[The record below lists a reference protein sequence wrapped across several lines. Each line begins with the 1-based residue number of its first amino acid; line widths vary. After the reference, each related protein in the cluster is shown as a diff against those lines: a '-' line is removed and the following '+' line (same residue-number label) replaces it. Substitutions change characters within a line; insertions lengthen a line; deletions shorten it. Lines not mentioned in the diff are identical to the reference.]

1 MRYNL
6 HTHTFRCRHAQGS
19 DREYVEAA
27 IKTGMKV
34 LGFTDH
40 CPQFFPT
47 DYYSTFRMY
56 PEDAADYTESV
67 RALAKEYRDDIQIL
81 LGFETEYYP
90 EIFGELLRLVRQ
102 LGCDYL
108 IMGQHFIENE
118 YDRPSFYGSSPSRD
132 DIDRYIMQTLEGL
145 RTDAFSYI
153 AHPDIIS
160 YSPGDRDFY
169 RMRMEYFCTAL
180 KEMDIPVE
188 YNLLGMRNRKW
199 YPNPVF
205 WEAAAAVGCPT
216 VIGYDAHSPEALRN
230 EELYAQGVRELE
242 GYGIT
247 PVDFSQITI
256 RKP

>member
-27 IKTGMKV
+27 IKAGMKV

-47 DYYSTFRMY
+47 DYYSTFRMF
-56 PEDAADYTESV
+56 PEDAADYAESV

-118 YDRPSFYGSSPSRD
+118 YDRPSFYGS
-132 DIDRYIMQTLEGL
+132 
-145 RTDAFSYI
+145 
-153 AHPDIIS
+153 DIIS

>member
-27 IKTGMKV
+27 IKAGMKV

-47 DYYSTFRMY
+47 DYYSTFRMF
-56 PEDAADYTESV
+56 PEDAADYAESV

-132 DIDRYIMQTLEGL
+132 DIDRYIMQTLEGSL
-145 RTDAFSYI
+145 ELARA
-153 AHPDIIS
+153 
-160 YSPGDRDFY
+160 GY
-169 RMRMEYFCTAL
+169 RLFCRRYDWRLPVRAL
-180 KEMDIPVE
+180 
-188 YNLLGMRNRKW
+188 
-199 YPNPVF
+199 
-205 WEAAAAVGCPT
+205 
-216 VIGYDAHSPEALRN
+216 
-230 EELYAQGVRELE
+230 
-242 GYGIT
+242 
-247 PVDFSQITI
+247 TI
-256 RKP
+256 RGINPISESAPVQLDIFNDYVPRRKQKDLDDTIDDIRRRFGNRAIFNACLMGDLHMANDRCETVPMPSPMYQ

>member
-56 PEDAADYTESV
+56 PEEAADYAESV

-153 AHPDIIS
+153 AHPDII
-160 YSPGDRDFY
+160 
-169 RMRMEYFCTAL
+169 YFCTAL

>member
-27 IKTGMKV
+27 IKAGMKV
-34 LGFTDH
+34 LGFADH
-40 CPQFFPT
+40 CPQF
-47 DYYSTFRMY
+47 
-56 PEDAADYTESV
+56 EA
-67 RALAKEYRDDIQIL
+67 
-81 LGFETEYYP
+81 EYYP
-90 EIFGELLRLVRQ
+90 EIFGELLQLVRQ

-118 YDRPSFYGSSPSRD
+118 YDRPSFYGSAPSRD
-132 DIDRYIMQTLEGL
+132 DIDRYITQTLEGL
-145 RTDAFSYI
+145 RTGAFSYI

-160 YSPGDRDFY
+160 YSEGDRNFY
-169 RMRMEYFCTAL
+169 RMRMEYFCSAL

-216 VIGYDAHSPEALRN
+216 VLGYDAHSPEMLRD
-230 EELYAQGVRELE
+230 EELYSQGVRELKSC
-242 GYGIT
+242 GIT
-247 PVDFSQITI
+247 PVNFSQITI

>member
-1 MRYNL
+1 MRRI
-6 HTHTFRCRHAQGS
+6 TQRA
-19 DREYVEAA
+19 
-27 IKTGMKV
+27 
-34 LGFTDH
+34 
-40 CPQFFPT
+40 
-47 DYYSTFRMY
+47 
-56 PEDAADYTESV
+56 SV
-67 RALAKEYRDDIQIL
+67 RSRRNTGTISKSCS
-81 LGFETEYYP
+81 
-90 EIFGELLRLVRQ
+90 ELLRLVRQ

>member
-27 IKTGMKV
+27 IKAGMKV

-56 PEDAADYTESV
+56 PEEAADYAESV

-102 LGCDYL
+102 LGCDML
-108 IMGQHFIENE
+108 ACPGHKGLMG
-118 YDRPSFYGSSPSRD
+118 PMGTGLL
-132 DIDRYIMQTLEGL
+132 YI
-145 RTDAFSYI
+145 
-153 AHPDIIS
+153 
-160 YSPGDRDFY
+160 
-169 RMRMEYFCTAL
+169 
-180 KEMDIPVE
+180 KE
-188 YNLLGMRNRKW
+188 
-199 YPNPVF
+199 
-205 WEAAAAVGCPT
+205 
-216 VIGYDAHSPEALRN
+216 PEALR
-230 EELYAQGVRELE
+230 
-242 GYGIT
+242 
-247 PVDFSQITI
+247 PVISGGTGSAL
-256 RKP
+256 